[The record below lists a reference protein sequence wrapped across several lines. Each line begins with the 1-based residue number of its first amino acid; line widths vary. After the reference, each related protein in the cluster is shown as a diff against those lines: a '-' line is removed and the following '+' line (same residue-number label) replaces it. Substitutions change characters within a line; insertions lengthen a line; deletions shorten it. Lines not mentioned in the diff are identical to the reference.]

1 MRGREV
7 AIGAALVAALAC
19 AAMWSGAF
27 RSFGGGGVDGTARDR
42 DAMDAEARAATSSA
56 SRTAGRPA
64 HATGAAPLAALTP
77 PPDARAALAA
87 QEARRRFEAR
97 LRDFLAHAGALDAAE
112 RARIA
117 AELDAQVEAEELA
130 SRLSAD
136 EARLLRLALIERGV
150 ADPAERL
157 RRSEALAEAYRLE
170 AERRRR
176 AFEAAQARD
185 PAFSAYKAREAQVVA
200 EVGAMRTIPGGLSRD
215 EYLRQRLQAERER
228 AYAGARG
235 P

>member
-1 MRGREV
+1 MRGRDV
-7 AIGAALVAALAC
+7 AIGAAL
-19 AAMWSGAF
+19 
-27 RSFGGGGVDGTARDR
+27 
-42 DAMDAEARAATSSA
+42 
-56 SRTAGRPA
+56 
-64 HATGAAPLAALTP
+64 LAALGAGVAGWHGASLVRGGTAAAGGHTAAADP
-77 PPDARAALAA
+77 LPATGRDEVPGPAAGSPSAAAGVDPSRARAALAA

-97 LRDFLAHAGALDAAE
+97 LRDFLARAATLDAAE
-112 RARIA
+112 RARV
-117 AELDAQVEAEELA
+117 AEALDAEVEAEELA

-185 PAFSAYKAREAQVVA
+185 PAFTAYKAREAAVVA
-200 EVGAMRTIPGGLSRD
+200 EVMALQAIPGGLSRD
-215 EYLRQRLQAERER
+215 QYLRQRLQAERER
-228 AYAGARG
+228 AYAAG
-235 P
+235 PGG